1 MVIAK
6 FFLGGAVKS
15 DAPSNETVTA
25 DGRAS
30 PGAAAPLR
38 ITHTAHTPFT
48 RGLRAPPSWS
58 EVQRRHRLRDFV
70 GAARGRDEAPRSQ
83 PQRVEPL
90 VRAVEPGLR
99 SHGASRPP
107 RFSFARSLKNARGA
121 GRCRSR
127 RATDAD
133 RPLAGCDVRSER
145 LASEAAEARSH
156 ERATGLLR
164 CPSGAPAFEV
174 ERKIGLSAEAMN
186 PRPVCGVRESQRHS
200 LRRRD
205 DEAGGALVA
214 CEI

>member
-133 RPLAGCDVRSER
+133 RPLAGCDVGSD
-145 LASEAAEARSH
+145 ASPLKEPKPVRTSARRGWGCSDAQAVH
-156 ERATGLLR
+156 R
-164 CPSGAPAFEV
+164 PSKSDGTSASA
-174 ERKIGLSAEAMN
+174 RK
-186 PRPVCGVRESQRHS
+186 Q
-200 LRRRD
+200 
-205 DEAGGALVA
+205 
-214 CEI
+214 